1 MKRALTLA
9 LLAALPLAG
18 QGRRAHD
25 VAAELASAALDPAA
39 CYRVHDFRIAR
50 PGLTIYL
57 NSGYLIFAKPV
68 NGISPG
74 AYFASSTDAGDGE
87 VLVVPPNRAERL
99 SLTRFTGSPTLDA
112 HFQGAFLV
120 LGDGSAGALMASLAG
135 GRVTTPAAGK
145 EDVPAILSTEASP
158 ALRTVLHNFTVRLVL
173 DLLSHT
179 QGGGVFVLS
188 ALGSAAG
195 SFDAV
200 YDPAHEPNVTV
211 GQFAVRNQ
219 RQYFDIWTSFSPGG
233 TASAVKPAPPAVP
246 SSYRI
251 DASFDAN
258 LSLDASSTVTF
269 DAPAAIP
276 AAVPCFISAHET
288 VLSARIDGE
297 PAEVFQAPSPDGSS
311 SLFDDGQDFL
321 LLPAHPL
328 AKGRHTIEFHHHGN
342 VIRRTPDGLLFVES
356 RGTWYPQISM
366 GLANFDV
373 HFTFPADLTLVAT
386 GDIVEDTVTAGRR
399 SLHVVT
405 PVPVRFAGFNL
416 GKFQTSELLQGP
428 LRLRICANPPPMP
441 PAATAAPPLPVPF
454 QKRADALPPLV
465 PLEPY
470 RDALHRISRNT
481 ASTLAYLSS
490 VLGPP
495 PLKTITISPIPSAFG
510 QGFPGLVYLSNLAYI
525 DPARA
530 ASSVGPHS
538 AQVFFFDLLET
549 HEIAHQWWGNLVVP
563 ASDADEWIVEALANY
578 TALMYLEQ
586 RKGPAVVQQVLEE
599 YRKDLLARDSQ
610 GQTIESAGPI
620 IWGARLR
627 SSTAP
632 EAWRI
637 ITYEK
642 GSWIIHMIH
651 RRMGDE
657 RFNEF
662 LRALCT
668 RFADAP
674 LTTQQFEASARE
686 FLPRGA
692 TLAGFFDNWVYG
704 TGIPSLKLSYSVRN
718 GRLAGSLVQRDVDSG
733 FSAFVPIEIRDPA
746 ASGNVLHW
754 VETGDEPVAFSY
766 PVRSR
771 NARAAIAPGVLDRGS
786 R

>member
-1 MKRALTLA
+1 MLA
-9 LLAALPLAG
+9 LVAALPLAG

-25 VAAELASAALDPAA
+25 VAAELASATLDPAA

-50 PGLTIYL
+50 PGLTIYF

-68 NGISPG
+68 HGIRPG
-74 AYFASSTDAGDGE
+74 AYFASTTDAGDGE

-120 LGDGSAGALMASLAG
+120 LGDGSADALAASLAAD
-135 GRVTTPAAGK
+135 RVTTATAGK
-145 EDVPAILSTEASP
+145 EDIPAILSAQASP
-158 ALRTVLHNFTVRLVL
+158 ALRVVLRNFIVRLVL
-173 DLLSHT
+173 DLLSQT
-179 QGGGVFVLS
+179 RAGGVFVLS

-195 SFDAV
+195 GFDAV

-211 GQFAVRNQ
+211 GQFAERNQ

-233 TASAVKPAPPAVP
+233 AASAVTPTPPSAP

-251 DASFDAN
+251 DASFDSN
-258 LSLDASSTVTF
+258 LTLDASSTVTF
-269 DAPAAIP
+269 DAPGVIP

-297 PAEVFQAPSPDGSS
+297 PTEIFQPLPLDGSP

-321 LLPAHPL
+321 LVSAHPL

-356 RGTWYPQISM
+356 RGTWYPQVSM

-373 HFTFPADLTLVAT
+373 HFRFPADLTLVAT
-386 GDIVEDTVTAGRR
+386 GDVVEDTVTAGRR
-399 SLHVVT
+399 SLRVVT

-441 PAATAAPPLPVPF
+441 PPPTAAPPIPGPF
-454 QKRADALPPLV
+454 QKRADALPPMA

-470 RDALHRISRNT
+470 RDALHRISQNT
-481 ASTLAYLSS
+481 ASTFAYLSS
-490 VLGPP
+490 LLGPP
-495 PLKTITISPIPSAFG
+495 PLKTNTISPIPGSFG
-510 QGFPGLVYLSNLAYI
+510 QGFPGLVYLSNLAYL

-530 ASSVGPHS
+530 ASGVGPRS

-563 ASDADEWIVEALANY
+563 ASDADEWLVEALANY
-578 TALMYLEQ
+578 TALMYLER
-586 RKGPAVVQQVLEE
+586 RKGPGAVQQVLEE
-599 YRKDLLARDSQ
+599 YRKNLLARDSQ

-620 IWGARLR
+620 VWGARLR
-627 SSTAP
+627 SSSAP

-642 GSWIIHMIH
+642 GSWIIHML
-651 RRMGDE
+651 RQRMGDE
-657 RFNEF
+657 RFVEF
-662 LRALCT
+662 LRTLCT
-668 RFADAP
+668 RFADSP
-674 LTTQQFEASARE
+674 MSTQQFEEAARG

-704 TGIPSLKLSYSVRN
+704 TGIPSLKLSYSVRD
-718 GRLAGSLVQRDVDSG
+718 GRLAGSLQQRDVDPG
-733 FSAFVPIEIRDPA
+733 FSTYVPIEIRDAA
-746 ASGNVLHW
+746 ASRTVLHW

-771 NARAAIAPGVLDRGS
+771 NARAVIAPGVLDRGS